1 MWQTTSE
8 QTFRNSW
15 LATELLCYPSWFLD
29 GFWTT
34 LLGHCITE
42 LRWLSQVTTGTECT
56 ACMRCF
62 LSTWWV
68 PIYMGSSA
76 FTCVCAYAWHGMRCM
91 PSSRLGRLNV
101 RVRVARAQSIW
112 IFWIHVHPQHC
123 MPSRTVTARRF
134 LYNIVPARNFEVRLT
149 WLGACG
155 ILRLE

>member
-42 LRWLSQVTTGTECT
+42 LCWLSQVTTGTECMH
-56 ACMRCF
+56 ALFFCLV
-62 LSTWWV
+62 LSLV
-68 PIYMGSSA
+68 
-76 FTCVCAYAWHGMRCM
+76 CVHALHGMRCM
-91 PSSRLGRLNV
+91 PSSRLGRLNA
-101 RVRVARAQSIW
+101 RVRVARAPSIW